1 MAWQWHELSPVNKK
15 NACYDFLLMVNLII
29 QLNKALI
36 ICSQYLTTYIKSGHN
51 KKKTLYISSQ
61 KQTAAI
67 KEAYTLLYAYGCNF

>member
-36 ICSQYLTTYIKSGHN
+36 ICSQYLTTYMKSGHN
-51 KKKTLYISSQ
+51 KKEN
-61 KQTAAI
+61 AI
-67 KEAYTLLYAYGCNF
+67 Y